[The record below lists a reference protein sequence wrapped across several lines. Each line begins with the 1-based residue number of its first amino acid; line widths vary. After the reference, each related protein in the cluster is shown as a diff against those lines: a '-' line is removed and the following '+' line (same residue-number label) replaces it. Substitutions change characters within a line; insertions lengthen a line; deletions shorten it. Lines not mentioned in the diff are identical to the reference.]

1 MTRLGKPG
9 MAVPDGFQGPLMISF
24 LWLVLLVDQDM
35 HRHKCHNN
43 H

>member
-1 MTRLGKPG
+1 MTGLGKPG
-9 MAVPDGFQGPLMISF
+9 VAVPDGLHGPLMTSL